1 MTESHTTLP
10 EAANQVAEAEAP
22 ETEAPETDK
31 AGREAARYRR
41 QLREAE
47 AERDAARGAAE
58 AAQRALVEHL
68 AQTTG
73 RVRPVALWASGV
85 ALADLLDEEGN
96 VDAAKVSEA
105 AENAASTLGLSRTP
119 KPDPSQ
125 GWHDWSAPGEDD
137 FSRAFGPRH

>member
-1 MTESHTTLP
+1 MTENMTDQTPTSTPEHTP
-10 EAANQVAEAEAP
+10 DAATPDHAH
-22 ETEAPETDK
+22 DDDSK
-31 AGREAARYRR
+31 AGRDAARYRR
-41 QLREAE
+41 QLRDAE
-47 AERDAARGAAE
+47 TERDALRARLD
-58 AAQRALVEHL
+58 AAQRREVEHL
-68 AQTTG
+68 AQTA

-85 ALADLLDEEGN
+85 TLADLLDAEGN

-137 FSRAFGPRH
+137 FSSAFGPR